1 MSESRKVPTGPQRPK
16 DIHAGSPSQSKER
29 SIPTGPCRPTPPA
42 TPAQAAKVSAK
53 GDKAAAK
60 IPSPTTIKPVGK

>member
-1 MSESRKVPTGPQRPK
+1 MVGEKLPK
-16 DIHAGSPSQSKER
+16 GKE
-29 SIPTGPCRPTPPA
+29 TPKHNL
-42 TPAQAAKVSAK
+42 TPAEAAKTNAK